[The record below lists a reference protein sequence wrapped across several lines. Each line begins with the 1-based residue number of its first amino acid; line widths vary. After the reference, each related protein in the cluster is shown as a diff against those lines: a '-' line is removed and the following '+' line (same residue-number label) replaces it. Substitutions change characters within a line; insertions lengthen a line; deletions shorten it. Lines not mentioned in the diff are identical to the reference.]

1 MGFEARPA
9 GADDLAAM
17 QRLLGEAMDAGAFG
31 FSTGLVYAP
40 SAYSDTAELIALAKA
55 MAPRGG
61 YYFSH
66 IRGES
71 SMLLDSINEAIR
83 IGEEAGVSV
92 QVSHVKASGRENWPK
107 IDAALRLFETARARG
122 VDVLGDVYP
131 YNAGS
136 TKLDNMMPA
145 WAHDGGT
152 AKLLERLA
160 DRAMRRRIVEECL
173 IDGERWG
180 TVSQGGIGFDQV
192 FIATCRRRELEG
204 LSLAQIARQ
213 SGRPPAETL
222 MNLLLE
228 EKCTV
233 GMVSFSQSIENVAKV
248 LAHPLLM
255 IGSDSIP
262 LYSGEG
268 DRPGKPHPRTYG
280 TFPRVLGEYAR
291 QQKLFPLETAV
302 HKMTGM
308 CGVDRGRRILTTNDE
323 ARFPLLAQDI
333 LTRGDWLF
341 PILNGSVYHNKP
353 ILLAW
358 LITLVSWPIGHVT
371 QFTAV
376 IPSALA
382 AFAMA
387 LLIFGL
393 GREMFGA
400 EAGMYAALIAV
411 TMQGTF
417 LHGRIPMPDMLM
429 TAFITASLWMLWR
442 MARGA
447 PQAWI
452 GFYVF
457 VALAF
462 WAKGPGGFLP
472 LIVAFAWAA
481 ASRRSA
487 SWRALG
493 LPLGLPLL
501 AMIVAPWPLVRL
513 FHHAE
518 GLRQAVR
525 SEERRVGKECRSR
538 WSPYH

>member
-1 MGFEARPA
+1 MAWSLLLRGGSVVDGSGQPASRADVAVEGERIAAVAPSLAGQADRVIDATGKVVSPGFIDMHSHSDLFYFACPSAESKVRQGVTTEVVGMCSFSQAPLRADQRAIIQGWAGGIGASLDLRWETFGQYLDALRAVKPTVNVAHFVGHGAIRIAAMGFEARPA
-9 GADDLAAM
+9 LADDLEGM
-17 QRLLGEAMDAGAFG
+17 QRLLGEALDAGAFG

-40 SAYSDTAELIALAKA
+40 SAYSNTEELVALAKA

-83 IGEEAGVSV
+83 IGEESGVGV

-107 IDAALRLFETARARG
+107 IDAALRLFESARARG

-136 TKLDNMMPA
+136 TKLDNMMPT
-145 WAHDGGT
+145 WAHDGGI

-204 LSLAQIARQ
+204 LNLAQIARQ
-213 SGRPPAETL
+213 SGMAPAETL

-228 EKCTV
+228 EKCTI

-262 LYSGEG
+262 LYSGDG

-291 QQKLFPLETAV
+291 EQKLFPLETAV
-302 HKMTGM
+302 HKMTRM
-308 CGVDRGRRILTTNDE
+308 CAARLRLSDRGLCREGYAPDLAIFDPRTVKDESTFADPHRYPTGIPYVVVNGTVVVDGGRMKPSGTGRVLT
-323 ARFPLLAQDI
+323 P
-333 LTRGDWLF
+333 
-341 PILNGSVYHNKP
+341 
-353 ILLAW
+353 
-358 LITLVSWPIGHVT
+358 
-371 QFTAV
+371 
-376 IPSALA
+376 
-382 AFAMA
+382 
-387 LLIFGL
+387 
-393 GREMFGA
+393 
-400 EAGMYAALIAV
+400 
-411 TMQGTF
+411 
-417 LHGRIPMPDMLM
+417 
-429 TAFITASLWMLWR
+429 
-442 MARGA
+442 
-447 PQAWI
+447 
-452 GFYVF
+452 
-457 VALAF
+457 
-462 WAKGPGGFLP
+462 
-472 LIVAFAWAA
+472 
-481 ASRRSA
+481 
-487 SWRALG
+487 
-493 LPLGLPLL
+493 
-501 AMIVAPWPLVRL
+501 
-513 FHHAE
+513 
-518 GLRQAVR
+518 
-525 SEERRVGKECRSR
+525 
-538 WSPYH
+538 